1 MTMRYFAFLLA
12 GAILGALV
20 FATLSVAQTN
30 SGQTAAQGQTQG
42 PGSSPPPG
50 IAGQGGEGD
59 STLEIAP
66 QPGAI
71 PRKPNVSVVPGERNF
86 RPGESTTSINPEFNP
101 NAETGTRGEFHRPT
115 GKPYLG
121 ISVSYRTMCFA
132 GKEEDGL
139 EIMKVDPGSPAAVA
153 GLRGQSSQMG
163 AAAALQTLGGLLG
176 PAQMLVMPFTKKSS
190 MAAEGDMIVA
200 IDDHRVRTQ
209 QEFQDRL
216 AQMKP
221 GDTTYIT
228 VLRPMPNGVGHQTLK
243 LAVHIGQWG
252 QPVANA
258 GGSSSS
264 FPGTE

>member
-1 MTMRYFAFLLA
+1 MRYFAFLLA
-12 GAILGALV
+12 GAALGALV
-20 FATLSVAQTN
+20 FASLSAAQTN
-30 SGQTAAQGQTQG
+30 SGQTSAQGQSQG

-59 STLEIAP
+59 STLEISP

-101 NAETGTRGEFHRPT
+101 NAETGTRGEIRRPI

-121 ISVSYRTMCFA
+121 ISVSYRTMCFN

-139 EIMKVDPGSPAAVA
+139 QIMKVDPGSPAAAA
-153 GLRGQSSQMG
+153 GLHGQSTEAG
-163 AAAALQTLGGLLG
+163 AAATLQTLAGMLG
-176 PAQMLVMPFTKKSS
+176 PAQMLVMPFTKKAS
-190 MAAEGDMIVA
+190 MAAQGDMIVA

-221 GDTTYIT
+221 GDTAYIT
-228 VLRPMPNGVGHQTLK
+228 VLRPLPSGGHQTLK

-258 GGSSSS
+258 GGSSASV
-264 FPGTE
+264 PGTE